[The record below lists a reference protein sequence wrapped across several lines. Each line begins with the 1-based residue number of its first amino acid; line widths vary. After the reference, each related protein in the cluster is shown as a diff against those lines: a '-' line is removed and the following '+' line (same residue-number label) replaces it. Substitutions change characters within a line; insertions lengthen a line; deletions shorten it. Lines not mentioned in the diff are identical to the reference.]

1 MKDFRTKNGI
11 FTGGVGIGTTE
22 FNSKLTL
29 EDGDIKL
36 QRTDTGN
43 SKIIFSNTSA
53 NMWGIGGDADGD
65 ISIER
70 RVKDTNAFIN
80 RVLTIEPATVEVM
93 RIDSTG
99 NVGIGAT
106 SPNHLLQLLEDNNA
120 IYNSAGASTSIFQ
133 QSIVNAN
140 TSADTGAFLS
150 LSSNSNQTATSVI
163 GSIGGSNAKDSQL
176 VFLTRDGSAT
186 GDPIK
191 EHMRIDSAGYVG
203 IGTTNP
209 VAKLEV
215 SMASENTGITYGNL
229 SDSFL
234 VKNKSD
240 AAGAGPK
247 LIFYNNPDTG
257 SGSPSALIGLQRKT
271 DAITAGSNEGNLV
284 FWTRGTVNPEE
295 RMRIDSSGNV
305 GIGTTDPKDELHVN
319 NASSSSIITVTSSDT
334 SSARL
339 YLGDQVHKFRAG
351 LVYNNQDESFALWGY
366 DAAANTAERMR
377 IKSNGNVG
385 IGTTSPSDE
394 LTISAASPAIR
405 LVDESDSSH
414 GTVGYNASFL
424 SLNADGG
431 QDTINSGIQ
440 FNVDSSEKMRIDSD
454 GNVGIGTDS
463 PTAPLHVVGKFANN
477 GYGVFTASTSAP
489 GVYVN
494 KTDADLTQSTDY
506 IHFRNT
512 GQFSGEISYDG
523 TDVVIS
529 QTSDA
534 RLKENIKDSG
544 SGLNIV
550 NNLQI
555 RSFDW
560 VGEKRKS
567 KRFGFIAQEM
577 HKVFKEAVKV
587 GGEDENEEP
596 WAISDSKLIPVLT
609 KAIQEQQQIID
620 QLKSQNESQQ
630 STINDLAS
638 RIETLENK

>member
-1 MKDFRTKNGI
+1 MADLSNQTPADTYKSLLQIGDATNGVDATAKYI
-11 FTGGVGIGTTE
+11 EDGEGTDSALAISTTAVGIGTDSPDAPLHIVGSPASTLILE
-22 FNSKLTL
+22 RDSADGTAISSVVLKDGSDDQVRISSTDSKLRL
-29 EDGDIKL
+29 E
-36 QRTDTGN
+36 TGSGN
-43 SKIIFSNTSA
+43 DVR
-53 NMWGIGGDADGD
+53 M
-65 ISIER
+65 
-70 RVKDTNAFIN
+70 
-80 RVLTIEPATVEVM
+80 L
-93 RIDSTG
+93 IDS
-99 NVGIGAT
+99 
-106 SPNHLLQLLEDNNA
+106 
-120 IYNSAGASTSIFQ
+120 
-133 QSIVNAN
+133 
-140 TSADTGAFLS
+140 
-150 LSSNSNQTATSVI
+150 
-163 GSIGGSNAKDSQL
+163 
-176 VFLTRDGSAT
+176 DG
-186 GDPIK
+186 K
-191 EHMRIDSAGYVG
+191 VG
-203 IGTTNP
+203 IGTASP
-209 VAKLEV
+209 DAKLHIPQG
-215 SMASENTGITYGNL
+215 STIGGIDLSNACILAGSTSTGIGIDDNEIIKRQGTNGGHLNIGSQGVDASIVFKTGADTANGNIPF
-229 SDSFL
+229 D
-234 VKNKSD
+234 
-240 AAGAGPK
+240 
-247 LIFYNNPDTG
+247 
-257 SGSPSALIGLQRKT
+257 
-271 DAITAGSNEGNLV
+271 
-284 FWTRGTVNPEE
+284 
-295 RMRIDSSGNV
+295 RMRIDSEGNV
-305 GIGTTDPKDELHVN
+305 GIGTDDPSTTLH
-319 NASSSSIITVTSSDT
+319 AKKGDSSVKFLQDDKAAIT
-334 SSARL
+334 L
-339 YLGDQVHKFRAG
+339 EAG
-351 LVYNNQDESFALWGY
+351 SLADFHISH
-366 DAAANTAERMR
+366 D
-377 IKSNGNVG
+377 
-385 IGTTSPSDE
+385 GTTNKMY
-394 LTISAASPAIR
+394 
-405 LVDESDSSH
+405 VSH
-414 GTVGYNASFL
+414 GTVVGNAKL
-424 SLNADGG
+424 V
-431 QDTINSGIQ
+431 TINA
-440 FNVDSSEKMRIDSD
+440 ND

-463 PTAPLHVVGKFANN
+463 PTAPLHVVGKFAND